1 MTRDFRSP
9 FGRSLV
15 TVDLSVASEGGG
27 HYRRRSRNAR
37 GAVRRQLSMGSLLLH
52 EVLRQRGMRAN
63 VVADPTFSMLG
74 DHQLGAAEK
83 PFVSIALKC
92 IEC

>member
-1 MTRDFRSP
+1 
-9 FGRSLV
+9 
-15 TVDLSVASEGGG
+15 
-27 HYRRRSRNAR
+27 
-37 GAVRRQLSMGSLLLH
+37 MGSLLLH